1 MKRLSFCFALL
12 AASFT
17 HSTLAQENGRAVME
31 RSEQA
36 TKSQTESAHYLL
48 ELLDSDGSLV
58 QARKMEFFFQ
68 RKDGQERT
76 LIKFNAPPVM
86 AGTGLLI
93 EDRNEAANDIWL
105 YLPATRK
112 LRRIAGAEKSNW
124 FMGTEFTHEDFED
137 YQIPRYAFE
146 RMPDAP
152 CQAGHC
158 YVISASP
165 SQAAEQAASGYS
177 KKVYWID
184 QKTLYPVMID
194 YFDRD
199 GKHTKHLETAGISPY
214 ASYWRPQQIEMTNFT
229 NGRKTR
235 LTVESREV
243 DAALDD
249 YYVSKRYLRAD

>member
-1 MKRLSFCFALL
+1 MNRLTLGVALV
-12 AASFT
+12 AAV
-17 HSTLAQENGRAVME
+17 LAQQSVAQESGREIME

-36 TKSQTESAHYLL
+36 TKSRTEAAHYLL
-48 ELLDSDGSLV
+48 ELLDSDGRLV
-58 QARKMEFFFQ
+58 QTREMEFFFQ
-68 RKDGQERT
+68 RNQGQERT
-76 LIKFNAPPVM
+76 LIKFKTPPVI

-146 RMPDAP
+146 RLPDAD
-152 CQAGHC
+152 CHSGAC
-158 YVISASP
+158 YVISASASLP
-165 SQAAEQAASGYS
+165 AEQAASGYS

-184 QKTLYPVMID
+184 RKTLYPVVVD

-199 GKHTKHLETAGISPY
+199 GKHTKHLEATGLSPY
-214 ASYWRPQQIEMTNFT
+214 ESYWRPQQIEMTNFV

-235 LTVESREV
+235 LTVQRRQV
-243 DAALDD
+243 DASLDD
-249 YYVSKRYLRAD
+249 YYVSKRYLRTD

>member
-1 MKRLSFCFALL
+1 MNRLTFCIVLL
-12 AASFT
+12 TAFVS
-17 HSTLAQENGRAVME
+17 HQSLAQDNGREIME

-36 TKSQTESAHYLL
+36 TKSRTEVASYLL
-48 ELLDSDGSLV
+48 ELLDSDGRLV

-93 EDRNEAANDIWL
+93 EDRDEAANDIWL

-146 RMPDAP
+146 RMPDATCP
-152 CQAGHC
+152 PSNC
-158 YVISASP
+158 YVISATP
-165 SQAAEQAASGYS
+165 SQPAEQAASGYS

-199 GKHTKHLETAGISPY
+199 GKHTKHLEAGGMS
-214 ASYWRPQQIEMTNFT
+214 SYGTFWRPQQIEMTNFT

-243 DAALDD
+243 DAPLDD